1 MKIVDVIGEKIYK
14 DGDRIIT
21 QVRGG
26 ESPPEELVHHLSS
39 HFGELMLQDTR
50 AHFLQGFLMP
60 LDVHLTDM
68 QICCLHSPFCGF
80 WCLFFWMSFSFDPE
94 QASFMAVKTW
104 GRSNSCALYLLSV
117 FGTEVDS

>member
-26 ESPPEELVHHLSS
+26 GSPPEGLVRHLSS
-39 HFGELMLQDTR
+39 HFGELMLRDTR
-50 AHFLQGFLMP
+50 THFLQGFLEP
-60 LDVHLTDM
+60 FDVHLADM
-68 QICCLHSPFCGF
+68 QICCLHAPFRGC
-80 WCLFFWMSFSFDPE
+80 WYLFFGMSCSFDAE
-94 QASFMAVKTW
+94 QASFMAFKTW
-104 GRSNSCALYLLSV
+104 GRSNSCAFYLLSV